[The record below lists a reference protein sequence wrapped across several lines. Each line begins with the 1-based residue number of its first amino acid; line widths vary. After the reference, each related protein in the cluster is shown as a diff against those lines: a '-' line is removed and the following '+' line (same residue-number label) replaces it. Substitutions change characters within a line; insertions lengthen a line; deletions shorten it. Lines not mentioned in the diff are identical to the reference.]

1 MIWPCCG
8 PAVLVDLP
16 VKILNADRSISS
28 YEHHFYGFVCLFVCC
43 LGFFILETPLHAV
56 SDKTY
61 FTEVGTETK
70 KAEQWIED
78 DNLG

>member
-1 MIWPCCG
+1 M
-8 PAVLVDLP
+8 
-16 VKILNADRSISS
+16 
-28 YEHHFYGFVCLFVCC
+28 FFFVCLFVVW
-43 LGFFILETPLHAV
+43 GFFLETPLHAV

>member
-1 MIWPCCG
+1 MLTDQLALMNIIFM
-8 PAVLVDLP
+8 VL
-16 VKILNADRSISS
+16 
-28 YEHHFYGFVCLFVCC
+28 FVCLFVCC
-43 LGFFILETPLHAV
+43 LGFFFLETPLHAV

>member
-1 MIWPCCG
+1 MLTDQLALMNI
-8 PAVLVDLP
+8 
-16 VKILNADRSISS
+16 I
-28 YEHHFYGFVCLFVCC
+28 FMFFFVCLFVVW
-43 LGFFILETPLHAV
+43 GFFLETPLHAV